1 MKTSHENIIKELN
14 QKILKNSNK
23 NIKIPINDII
33 IQECFDGEEL
43 ELINKNHKDEKI
55 LLISDTNTHDILGSK
70 LFNNLKNKIDI
81 NEFIWKN
88 PINSEKGVEKI
99 KNVSKNFSTIIAVG
113 SGTICDT
120 IKYSTFINK
129 QNFSVF
135 ATSPMNAYTSA
146 NASLKFNGN
155 RGSFKA
161 HSAKGVYFDLSV
173 ISKCPKN
180 LISAGFSDVIC
191 RTTAQVDWLLSN
203 ILLNT
208 YYNAEP
214 YDLLKLYEDKTIINA
229 KKIIQGD
236 TESLRYLI
244 KLCTFMG
251 LGTMIIGT
259 SHLGSMAEH
268 NISHYIDMFGDN
280 KMSTSH
286 GEQVG
291 IASITISKMQNE
303 ILKLNKPPILHK
315 TNVPE
320 EELKKIFGIENYNKI
335 KKNFISKCINNE
347 KAYNLNKFL
356 DKNWQNIQNKIDGVM
371 IPYNKFW
378 ECLGSCNALRTPS
391 EGGINEDLYKEAIK
405 YGRFIRDRYTI
416 LDFADDC
423 DKLEMYI

>member
-1 MKTSHENIIKELN
+1 MKTKQENIIKELN
-14 QKILKNSNK
+14 QKIFKNSNK
-23 NIKIPINDII
+23 HIKLPINDII

-43 ELINKNHKDEKI
+43 DLINKNHKNEKI

-70 LFNNLKNKIDI
+70 LFNYLKNKIDI

-88 PINSEKGVEKI
+88 PINSEEGVEKI
-99 KNVSKNFSTIIAVG
+99 KDVSKNFSSVIAVG

-120 IKYSTFINK
+120 IKYSTFLNK

-173 ISKCPKN
+173 MSKCPKK
-180 LISAGFSDVIC
+180 LISAGFSDVMC

-208 YYNAEP
+208 YYNQEP
-214 YDLLKLYEDKTIINA
+214 YDLLKLYEDKTILNA

-236 TESLRYLI
+236 IESLRYLI
-244 KLCTFMG
+244 KLCIFMG

-259 SHLGSMAEH
+259 SHLGSMGEH
-268 NISHYIDMFGDN
+268 NISHYIDMFGN
-280 KMSTSH
+280 KKLSTSH

-291 IASITISKMQNE
+291 IASITISKIQNE
-303 ILKLNKPPILHK
+303 IFKLNEPPILHK
-315 TNVPE
+315 TNIPE
-320 EELKKIFGIENYNKI
+320 EELKKIFGIENYNKM
-335 KKNFISKCINNE
+335 KKLFISKCIDNK
-347 KAYNLNKFL
+347 KAYELNHFL
-356 DKNWQNIQNKIDGVM
+356 DKNWQGVQDKINKVM
-371 IPYNKFW
+371 IPFNKFW

-391 EGGINEDLYKEAIK
+391 EGEIDEVLYKDAVK